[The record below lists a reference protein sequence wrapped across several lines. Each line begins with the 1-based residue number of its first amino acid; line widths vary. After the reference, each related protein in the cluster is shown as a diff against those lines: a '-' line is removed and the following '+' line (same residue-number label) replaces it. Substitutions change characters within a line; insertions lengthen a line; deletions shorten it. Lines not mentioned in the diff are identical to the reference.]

1 MIPLSEW
8 AAGQDSRAGYVA
20 TAITRPRV
28 PACLPK
34 RAGRYCRASKES
46 VAMSP
51 KDSFDSF
58 IQTIRYALMCM
69 RWRTCSTVQPCLLC
83 VMCDAAQMQLL
94 ILHACFTMLWA
105 HTPTAQEAY
114 I

>member
-1 MIPLSEW
+1 VAMILLSEW

-20 TAITRPRV
+20 TAIARPRV

-51 KDSFDSF
+51 KDSFRLSD
-58 IQTIRYALMCM
+58 M
-69 RWRTCSTVQPCLLC
+69 
-83 VMCDAAQMQLL
+83 
-94 ILHACFTMLWA
+94 H
-105 HTPTAQEAY
+105 
-114 I
+114 